1 LFGEAVEVQADKSDP
16 ADVIVEGTLA
26 LTPEDNLLLK
36 GFKNSL
42 KATYRENGFLD
53 DCGFTSF
60 FSW

>member
-1 LFGEAVEVQADKSDP
+1 LFGQAVEVQADEGDP
-16 ADVIVEGTLA
+16 ADVIIEGTLA

-53 DCGFTSF
+53 DRGFISF
-60 FSW
+60 FS

>member
-1 LFGEAVEVQADKSDP
+1 MQADKSDP

-42 KATYRENGFLD
+42 KTTYREDGFLD
-53 DCGFTSF
+53 DRGFTSF
-60 FSW
+60 FS

>member
-1 LFGEAVEVQADKSDP
+1 VQADKSDP
-16 ADVIVEGTLA
+16 ADVIIESTLA

>member
-1 LFGEAVEVQADKSDP
+1 MQADESDP

-53 DCGFTSF
+53 DCGFISF
-60 FSW
+60 FS